1 MVFDLDSSVN
11 DAATGN
17 TNDSGTNTY
26 FFGSGGGADTI
37 SFANTS
43 TNSGGVADFTIAVDS
58 SFGLAATQIKFNSST
73 SLINIGTG
81 TGASIFISG
90 LTGTTN
96 STNQA
101 VTNLGF
107 TLTTVSSSVITALG

>member
-1 MVFDLDSSVN
+1 
-11 DAATGN
+11 
-17 TNDSGTNTY
+17 
-26 FFGSGGGADTI
+26 
-37 SFANTS
+37 
-43 TNSGGVADFTIAVDS
+43 
-58 SFGLAATQIKFNSST
+58 AATQIKFNSST

-81 TGASIFISG
+81 TGASIFITG